1 MGNRKLGIISIF
13 PIPFLFPKSLSVEM
27 MNKILICDDSASMRK
42 MVKLTLN
49 DANYEVNE
57 AENGSDGLELAKL
70 HQFDLVITDVNMPK
84 LDGLSLVHELRALPQ
99 YQFKPILL
107 LTTETDP
114 KKKKTAKMAGAT
126 GWIIKPFDPDKLL
139 AAIRKVLR

>member
-1 MGNRKLGIISIF
+1 MTHFTHSVFF
-13 PIPFLFPKSLSVEM
+13 PQLLSLEM
-27 MNKILICDDSASMRK
+27 MDKILICDDSAAMRQ

-49 DANYEVNE
+49 NTNYEVNE
-57 AENGSDGLELAKL
+57 AENGLDALELAKIY
-70 HQFDLVITDVNMPK
+70 QFDLIITDVNMPK

>member
-1 MGNRKLGIISIF
+1 MV
-13 PIPFLFPKSLSVEM
+13 P
-27 MNKILICDDSASMRK
+27 KILISDDSVAMRQMLK
-42 MVKLTLN
+42 FTLL
-49 DANYEVNE
+49 DANYDVTETR
-57 AENGSDGLELAKL
+57 NGLQALELAKI
-70 HQFDLVITDVNMPK
+70 HQFDLIISDVNMPL
-84 LDGLSLVHELRALPQ
+84 LDGLSLVRELRALPK

-114 KKKKTAKMAGAT
+114 KKKKTAKAVGAT

>member
-1 MGNRKLGIISIF
+1 MADYN
-13 PIPFLFPKSLSVEM
+13 
-27 MNKILICDDSASMRK
+27 ILISDDSVAMRQ
-42 MVKLTLN
+42 MLTLTLA
-49 DANYEVNE
+49 DASYHVTE
-57 AENGSDGLELAKL
+57 ADNGQQALELAKS
-70 HQFDLVITDVNMPK
+70 QSFDLIITDVNMPL
-84 LDGLSLVHELRALPQ
+84 LDGLSLVRELRALPE

-114 KKKKTAKMAGAT
+114 EKKKKAKTAGAT